1 VVEMLKYWDKE
12 LFLKINSWHTPFM
25 DKVMWVISNDFF
37 IYPFI
42 AAFLYCYFK
51 RSNGKR
57 TAVLLLAIGFTVAT
71 SDLSTNMIKH
81 SVKRYRPSHN
91 LEIKDKVHSVNDYK
105 GGQFGFFSSHASNAF
120 AITTLFFMSA
130 AFFVSKKVRFLF
142 FILPFIIG
150 YSRIYLGV
158 HYPIDIICGAL
169 NGMVVGVLVFVIIQK
184 FFNDKHVAKQA

>member
-1 VVEMLKYWDKE
+1 MLDK
-12 LFLKINSWHTPFM
+12 I
-25 DKVMWVISNDFF
+25 MWVISNDFF

-42 AAFLYCYFK
+42 VAFLFWHFK
-51 RSNGKR
+51 KSNGKR

-91 LEIKDKVHSVNDYK
+91 LELKDQVHSVNDYK
-105 GGQFGFFSSHASNAF
+105 GGQYGFFSSHASNAF

-130 AFFVSKKVRFLF
+130 SF
-142 FILPFIIG
+142 FISKRIRYFFFLLPAVIG

-158 HYPIDIICGAL
+158 HYPIDILFGAL
-169 NGMVVGVLVFVIIQK
+169 NGIVIGVLVHVIIK
-184 FFNDKHVAKQA
+184 RFFNEKPAHA

>member
-1 VVEMLKYWDKE
+1 MLKYWDKE
-12 LFLKINSWHTPFM
+12 LFLKINSLHTPFM

-42 AAFLYCYFK
+42 VAFLYWYFK

-71 SDLSTNMIKH
+71 SDLSTNLIKH

-91 LEIKDKVHSVNDYK
+91 LEIKDMVHSVNDYK
-105 GGQFGFFSSHASNAF
+105 GGQYGFFSSHASNAF
-120 AITTLFFMSA
+120 AITILFFMSA
-130 AFFVSKKVRFLF
+130 SFFIQRKWRLMF
-142 FILPFIIG
+142 FILPLLIG

-158 HYPIDIICGAL
+158 HYPFDIICGAI
-169 NGMVVGVLVFVIIQK
+169 NGMLVGILVFVIIQK
-184 FFNDKHVAKQA
+184 FFNDSHAPSKV